1 MGQCGHLRG
10 FLEACFQK
18 HALYT
23 NIWSRSRS
31 WSRNG
36 LRGHQQPPHHSL
48 VNTSYH
54 LERQMLHDHIYMRN
68 LIKQTH
74 SCPGLEGG
82 GAREVMVKGAKPQ
95 LHWACLQFCSW
106 LCSPHQG
113 AQIMLD
119 RICWGG
125 GAARKHR
132 QARQGSPAAS
142 QAHPVRAVPA
152 GQAQPCCTAGLLRGQ
167 CQGGYLRLC
176 EECY

>member
-54 LERQMLHDHIYMRN
+54 PERQMLHDHIYMRN

-125 GAARKHR
+125 GSQKAPPSQTRLSCCFS
-132 QARQGSPAAS
+132 GSPGQSCPCWPGSAVLHSRPAQRAMSGGLSAA
-142 QAHPVRAVPA
+142 V
-152 GQAQPCCTAGLLRGQ
+152 
-167 CQGGYLRLC
+167 
-176 EECY
+176 